1 MYSNERIVFEN
12 AANLVRYY
20 TWFVDPFVDPAINDT
35 LLEKLWRNA
44 ADSLGLVVE
53 MTGKAKTFVSDISH
67 TLHDVFGLICLAEIT
82 PIQHTI
88 PPCL

>member
-20 TWFVDPFVDPAINDT
+20 TWFVDLFVDAAINDT
-35 LLEKLWRNA
+35 LLEKLWWNA

-53 MTGKAKTFVSDISH
+53 MTGNAKTFVGDISH
-67 TLHDVFGLICLAEIT
+67 TLHDVFRLFCLAEIT
-82 PIQHTI
+82 PIQRTI
-88 PPCL
+88 PPRL